1 MNVDNDELYE
11 DLNEFLSLRFA
22 DIDDFYLKLVGEVY
36 RLQKKYNIRMSPYE
50 YIFIMRNI
58 EDLNFGLPVEL

>member
-58 EDLNFGLPVEL
+58 EDLIFGLPVEL